1 MARRPG
7 SFEELENLFA
17 SLASPGI
24 RPGLDRI
31 SRLLRLV
38 GNPQNDF
45 PAVHIVGTNGKGS
58 TAAFSESIL
67 RESGYRTALYTS
79 PHLESPQERLTFRG
93 EPVSLEKWVEAVE
106 TIGDAMNTDP
116 VLKNDPPTFFELVTA
131 AAFLLCSGSGTEI
144 AVVEAGLGGRLDATN
159 LLGRVVLTL
168 AASISMD
175 HMDFLGDTLEKIAL
189 EKFAVARKNIPFIF
203 SGYPPSLNGLF
214 RQIASDAGSLPMIVH
229 ENTSITD
236 INATSKGT
244 NFTFFSHG
252 KLLSVHSALHGLYQV
267 DNCAL
272 ALSGM
277 LAISGFFPRITDASI
292 RKGIANAVWPG
303 RFEILRP
310 DPPLVLDGGH
320 NPDGIRR
327 LVESLTAIYGE
338 KRGTIVYACMKDKDY
353 PECIS
358 LLRKAGARLVC
369 TTVPGS
375 ERAAAPETL
384 AKTAE
389 AKGWIPSSV
398 KVVPDPLDAVR
409 FSESFDEGT
418 VCCGSLYF
426 IGFLR
431 KVLINNRKEFSF

>member
-1 MARRPG
+1 MAGRPG
-7 SFEELENLFA
+7 SFEELEKLFA

-31 SRLLRLV
+31 SRLLGLV

-45 PAVHIVGTNGKGS
+45 PAIHIVGTNGKGS

-79 PHLESPQERLTFRG
+79 PHLESPQERLTFCG
-93 EPVSLEKWVEAVE
+93 KPVSLGKWEEAAE
-106 TIGDAMNTDP
+106 TIRYAMNTDS
-116 VLKNDPPTFFELVTA
+116 VLRNDPPTFFELVTA
-131 AAFLLCSGSGTEI
+131 AAFLLCSGNGTEI

-159 LLGRVVLTL
+159 LLGRVILTL

-189 EKFAVARKNIPFIF
+189 EKFAVARKNVPFIF
-203 SGYPPSLNGLF
+203 SGNPPSLSGLF
-214 RQIASDAGSLPMIVH
+214 TQTASDAGSLPQIVS
-229 ENTSITD
+229 EKILLSD
-236 INATSKGT
+236 INVTAEGT
-244 NFTFFSHG
+244 GFTFSSPG
-252 KLLSVHSALHGLYQV
+252 KRLSVHSSLHGLYQV

-272 ALSGM
+272 ALSGI
-277 LAISGFFPRITDASI
+277 LAISGLFPRITDESI
-292 RKGIANAVWPG
+292 RRGIAGTAWPG

-310 DPPLVLDGGH
+310 APPLVLDGGH

-338 KRGTIVYACMKDKDY
+338 KPVTIVYACMKDKDY

-369 TTVPGS
+369 TTVPDS

-384 AKTAE
+384 AETAV
-389 AKGWIPSSV
+389 AKGWPPSSV
-398 KVVPDPLDAVR
+398 KVASDPLEGVR
-409 FSESFDEGT
+409 FSENLTEGT

-426 IGFLR
+426 IGYLR
-431 KVLINNRKEFSF
+431 KVLMDKRKEFSF

>member
-1 MARRPG
+1 MAGRPAF
-7 SFEELENLFA
+7 FEELESLFA

-31 SRLLRLV
+31 SRLLGMV

-45 PAVHIVGTNGKGS
+45 PAIHIVGTNGKGS

-93 EPVSLEKWVEAVE
+93 EPVSLGKWVEAAE
-106 TIGDAMNTDP
+106 TIRDAMIADP
-116 VLKNDPPTFFELVTA
+116 VLRNDPPTFFELVTA

-189 EKFAVARKNIPFIF
+189 EKFAVARKNVPFIF
-203 SGYPPSLNGLF
+203 SGNPPSLSGLF
-214 RQIASDAGSLPMIVH
+214 RQTAFDAGSLPRIVT
-229 ENTSITD
+229 EKISLSD
-236 INATSKGT
+236 INATAEGT
-244 NFTFFSHG
+244 SFTFSSPE
-252 KLLSVHSALHGLYQV
+252 KRLSVHSALHGLYQV

-277 LAISGFFPRITDASI
+277 LAISGLFPRITDESI
-292 RKGIANAVWPG
+292 RRGIASAAWPG
-303 RFEILRP
+303 RFEILRA

-327 LVESLTAIYGE
+327 LAESLTAIYGE
-338 KRGTIVYACMKDKDY
+338 KRVTIVYACMKDKDY

-375 ERAAAPETL
+375 ERAASPETL
-384 AKTAE
+384 AETAE
-389 AKGWIPSSV
+389 TKGWIPSSV
-398 KVVPDPLDAVR
+398 KAVSDPLDAVR
-409 FSESFDEGT
+409 FSESFNEGT

-431 KVLINNRKEFSF
+431 KVLMNNREEFSF

>member
-1 MARRPG
+1 MEERPG

-31 SRLLRLV
+31 SRLLGLV

-93 EPVSLEKWVEAVE
+93 EPVCLGKWVEAAV
-106 TIGDAMNTDP
+106 TIRDAMNADP
-116 VLKNDPPTFFELVTA
+116 VLRNDPPTFFELVTA

-189 EKFAVARKNIPFIF
+189 EKFAVARKNVPFIF
-203 SGYPPSLNGLF
+203 SGNPPSLSGLF
-214 RQIASDAGSLPMIVH
+214 RQTASDAGSLPQIVS
-229 ENTSITD
+229 EKISLSD
-236 INATSKGT
+236 INATAEGT
-244 NFTFFSHG
+244 SFTFSSPG
-252 KLLSVHSALHGLYQV
+252 KRLSVHSALHGLYQV

-277 LAISGFFPRITDASI
+277 LAISALFPRITDESI
-292 RKGIANAVWPG
+292 RRGIASAAWPG
-303 RFEILRP
+303 RFEILRH

-327 LVESLTAIYGE
+327 FVESLKAIYGK
-338 KRGTIVYACMKDKDY
+338 KRVTIVYACMKDKDY

-375 ERAAAPETL
+375 ERAAVPETL
-384 AKTAE
+384 AETAE
-389 AKGWIPSSV
+389 AKGWIPSLV
-398 KVVPDPLDAVR
+398 KAVSDPLDAVR
-409 FSESFDEGT
+409 FSESFNEGT

-431 KVLINNRKEFSF
+431 KVLMDNREEFSF